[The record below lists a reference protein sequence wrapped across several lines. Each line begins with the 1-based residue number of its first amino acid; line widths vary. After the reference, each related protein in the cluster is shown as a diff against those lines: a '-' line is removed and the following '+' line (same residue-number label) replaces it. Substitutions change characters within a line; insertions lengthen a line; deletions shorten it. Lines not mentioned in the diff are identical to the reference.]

1 MSKEKGL
8 KISWR
13 VLLAGMFILT
23 VLFFLDIKFVVL
35 GINILVL
42 DMLTAGIWAFVRL
55 CRWAG
60 RENTEK
66 RTIAVIAI
74 ILMGLFAAPVLLFG
88 LGMEGG
94 WYEYAEGTEP
104 QTHRTFVVEYRRNML
119 QKGTAKVYERFGPL
133 LFPCDVPEYSG
144 NLALDELDAEYASV
158 YISEE
163 QQAITVSLFIYGPRF
178 HIPLKLPEGTAKTP
192 ERVLI
197 EQPVDDDHGAFLVD
211 TGGRLGKLLVTTE
224 LERTP
229 TEDCELTVHFS
240 IWNPASMDEPLQ
252 TMTAGTNFRP
262 NCYAID
268 ANFDG
273 YGDFTCTYIHGTQV
287 YYDHLWIW
295 SEEHSQFEGIPEYDK
310 ISVPDLDE
318 GTKTIYGFTPSS
330 GGGTGLHTFHQWVE
344 GNLLCMRQI
353 EIYHIGKSDTVRMSI
368 QDRIAN
374 ELVEIYYEDFSSES
388 SGWLDAQMVW
398 HDLDYHGEPG
408 GIYDVIQQQIIDD
421 THDAFLVSTRG
432 KLGTLLVTAELA
444 EEDKD
449 EFGNRDITF
458 SVWNPVEMEQPIQT
472 FSEEFMMGVA
482 PEFHHVVDANFDG
495 FQDFGYLFHAGNQPN
510 YWHYW
515 LWNEE
520 QSQFIYYAPL
530 GSVSSPGF
538 DADRQ
543 IVTGWARS
551 WAAGGTHSFYC
562 WMDGELVLVR
572 EINIDFTK
580 MIVVK
585 DLIDGQ
591 MVEVYREEWE
601 EKDEGDVLDILYKW
615 YDLDYH
621 DESTEEN

>member
-1 MSKEKGL
+1 MSKKKGL

-42 DMLTAGIWAFVRL
+42 DMLTVGIWAFVRL

-88 LGMEGG
+88 LGLEGG

-119 QKGTAKVYERFGPL
+119 QKGTAKVYERFGPV

-192 ERVLI
+192 ERVRM
-197 EQPVDDDHGAFLVD
+197 EQPVDDDHDAFLVD

-229 TEDCELTVHFS
+229 TEDCELTVYFS

-252 TMTAGTNFRP
+252 TMTSGTNFRP
-262 NCYAID
+262 NCYTID

-295 SEEHSQFEGIPEYDK
+295 NEENSQFEGIPEYGE
-310 ISVPDLDE
+310 ISAPDLDE
-318 GTKTIYGFTPSS
+318 RTKTIYGFTPSS
-330 GGGTGLHTFHQWVE
+330 GGGTGLHTFHQWAS

-368 QDRIAN
+368 QDRITN

-444 EEDKD
+444 EENKD
-449 EFGNRDITF
+449 EFGSRDITF

-515 LWNEE
+515 LWDEE
-520 QSQFIYYAPL
+520 QAQFIYYAPL
-530 GSVSSPGF
+530 ISVSSPGF

-601 EKDEGDVLDILYKW
+601 EKDEGDVLDILSKW

-621 DESTEEN
+621 NE

>member
-42 DMLTAGIWAFVRL
+42 DMLTVGIWAFVRL

-88 LGMEGG
+88 LGLEGG

-119 QKGTAKVYERFGPL
+119 QKGTAKVYERFGPV

-192 ERVLI
+192 ERVRM

-229 TEDCELTVHFS
+229 TEDCELTVYFS

-252 TMTAGTNFRP
+252 TMTSGTNFRP

-295 SEEHSQFEGIPEYDK
+295 NEENSQFEGIPEYGE
-310 ISVPDLDE
+310 ISAPDLDE
-318 GTKTIYGFTPSS
+318 RTKTIYGFTPSS
-330 GGGTGLHTFHQWVE
+330 GGGTGLHTFHQWAS

-444 EEDKD
+444 EENKD
-449 EFGNRDITF
+449 EFGSRDITF

-510 YWHYW
+510 YWRYW
-515 LWNEE
+515 LWDEE
-520 QSQFIYYAPL
+520 QAQFIYYAPL

-601 EKDEGDVLDILYKW
+601 EKDEGDVLDILSKW

-621 DESTEEN
+621 NE

>member
-1 MSKEKGL
+1 M
-8 KISWR
+8 
-13 VLLAGMFILT
+13 
-23 VLFFLDIKFVVL
+23 
-35 GINILVL
+35 
-42 DMLTAGIWAFVRL
+42 
-55 CRWAG
+55 
-60 RENTEK
+60 
-66 RTIAVIAI
+66 
-74 ILMGLFAAPVLLFG
+74 
-88 LGMEGG
+88 
-94 WYEYAEGTEP
+94 
-104 QTHRTFVVEYRRNML
+104 
-119 QKGTAKVYERFGPL
+119 YERFGPL

-197 EQPVDDDHGAFLVD
+197 EQPVDDEHAAFLVD

-295 SEEHSQFEGIPEYDK
+295 NEEHSQFEGIPEYDK

-444 EEDKD
+444 EENKD

-515 LWNEE
+515 LWDEE

-585 DLIDGQ
+585 DLINGQ

-621 DESTEEN
+621 DE